1 MSRLFFHKFDMGI
14 VRCVKLGVMEEA
26 KIWLEKI
33 KKEMAS
39 RMMTASEL
47 HQISDVSEATISR
60 WFSTPMG
67 RKPSPLYRK
76 AVEEA
81 LGLSVAPVREG
92 PDVALQ
98 NALFNHP
105 DITHEQ
111 AEHEWLCLRMLID
124 YNKRQRR

>member
-1 MSRLFFHKFDMGI
+1 
-14 VRCVKLGVMEEA
+14 MEEA

-33 KKEMAS
+33 EKEMAS

-47 HQISDVSEATISR
+47 HRISGVSEAAISR
-60 WFSTPMG
+60 WFSKPLE
-67 RKPSPLYRK
+67 RKPSRLYRE
-76 AVEEA
+76 AVEQA

-98 NALFNHP
+98 NALCNHP

-111 AEHEWLCLRMLID
+111 AEHEWLCLRLLID